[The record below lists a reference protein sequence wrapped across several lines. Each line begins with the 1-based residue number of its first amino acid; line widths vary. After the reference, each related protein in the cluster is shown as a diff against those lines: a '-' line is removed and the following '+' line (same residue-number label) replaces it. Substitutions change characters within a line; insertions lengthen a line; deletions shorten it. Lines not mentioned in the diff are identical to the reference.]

1 MKEKTIFKVIESI
14 YPHRCPGCDAVIAGN
29 KAFCDM
35 CGSDILY
42 VGGNFCMKCGK
53 RMPENS
59 INEFCGD
66 CRRRKRLF
74 DEGRGIYVYR
84 GPMKMAMYRLKYS
97 NRRCYAR
104 TFAREVVK
112 CCGKWRGLKELDG
125 IIPVP
130 MYRDKKRARGYNQA
144 EVLADA
150 IGGILGIPV
159 YNDYVARGRETA
171 PQKNLDDE
179 ERRHNLKNAFIIKQN
194 SVKLNRILIIDDIFT
209 TGSTMEEI
217 SRVCRKAGVSEI
229 YCLCICTGQ
238 EV

>member
-1 MKEKTIFKVIESI
+1 MKVKSIFRVLESI
-14 YPHRCPGCDAVIAGN
+14 YPRRCPGCDRVISGN
-29 KAFCDM
+29 KTFCEKCKD
-35 CGSDILY
+35 DIVY
-42 VGGNFCMKCGK
+42 VGENFCMKCGK
-53 RMPENS
+53 RMWEDN

-66 CRRRKRLF
+66 CRRRKRSF
-74 DEGRGIYVYR
+74 DEGRGVYVYR
-84 GPMKMAMYRLKYS
+84 GPMKMAMYRFKYS

-104 TFAREVVK
+104 TFAGETVR
-112 CCGKWRGLKELDG
+112 CLGKWRGLKDIDG

-130 MYRDKKRARGYNQA
+130 MYRNKMKGRGYNQA
-144 EVLADA
+144 EVIAEA
-150 IGGILGIPV
+150 LGKMLRVPV
-159 YNDYVARGRETA
+159 YNDFVVRGRETA

-179 ERRHNLKNAFIIKQN
+179 GRRHNLKNAFIIKQN